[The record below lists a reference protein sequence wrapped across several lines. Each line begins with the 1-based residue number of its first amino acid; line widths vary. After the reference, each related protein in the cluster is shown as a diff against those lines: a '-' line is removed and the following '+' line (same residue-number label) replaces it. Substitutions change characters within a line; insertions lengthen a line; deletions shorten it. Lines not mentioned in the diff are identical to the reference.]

1 MTARWRSRQWKRVG
15 CAAVVTAVVAGTAAC
30 APSSSGADDDTLV
43 VWSLENLPERVAAT
57 RAIMDR
63 FTEETGVDVQLVA
76 VDEAQVPQLIQSA
89 VLSGD
94 MPDVIGA
101 LSLSYVRQIADLG
114 LVDTAT
120 TNQVVA
126 DLGPDTF
133 EDSALQLTSDGDDH
147 LSVPSDA
154 WSQVL
159 VYRKD
164 LFKQAGLAP
173 PTSYDAI
180 RKAADTLTGDGRFG
194 ITLATDPSDVFTTQS
209 FESLA
214 LSNDCQL
221 VDGAGDVTLES
232 PACQKTWDLYSRL
245 ATEDSPR
252 GTQSVDSTRATYFN
266 GSAAMTVWSTFILDE
281 LAGLRNDA
289 KPVCDQCADDPEW
302 LARNSGV
309 VTSISGPDNPQGSTY
324 GEITSWTVLNGAP
337 QKKASQLVEYM
348 MSDGYTD
355 WLGMAPEGKFPVRT
369 GDAQDPRRFTDAWEG
384 LEAGVDT
391 KKPLADVYDAQTM
404 DALRS
409 VAKNI
414 DRWGISEGQ
423 GGLLGPVSTQ
433 LPLSKTVSELAGGLS
448 PEDAAAQAQRDV
460 EAINEEV
467 DQ

>member
-1 MTARWRSRQWKRVG
+1 MTAPWQSRRLRQVG
-15 CAAVVTAVVAGTAAC
+15 CIALAAAVVAGTGAC
-30 APSSSGADDDTLV
+30 APPSDAGDDDTLV

-63 FTEETGVDVQLVA
+63 FTDETGIDVQLVA
-76 VDEAQVPQLIQSA
+76 VDEQQVPQLIQSA
-89 VLSGD
+89 VLSGE

-101 LSLSYVRQIADLG
+101 LSLSYVRQLAGLG

-126 DLGPDTF
+126 DLGPETF
-133 EDSALQLTSDGDDH
+133 EDSALELTSDGDDH

-164 LFKQAGLAP
+164 LFEQAGLEP

-180 RKAADTLTGDGRFG
+180 RKAADELTGDGRFG
-194 ITLATDPSDVFTTQS
+194 ITLATDPADVFTTQS

-221 VDGAGDVTLES
+221 VDAAGEVTLDS
-232 PACQKTWDLYSRL
+232 PACQQTWDLYGQL
-245 ATEDSPR
+245 ATQDSPR

-289 KPVCDQCADDPEW
+289 MPACDECENDPEW

-309 VTSISGPDNPQGSTY
+309 VTSISGPDNPDGATY
-324 GEITSWTVLNGAP
+324 GEITSWTLMDGAP
-337 QKKASQLVEYM
+337 TDQASQLVEYM
-348 MSDGYTD
+348 LSDGYED
-355 WLGMAPEGKFPVRT
+355 WLGMAPEGKFPVRA
-369 GDAQDPRRFTDAWEG
+369 GDAEDPQRFADAWEN

-409 VAKNI
+409 VGKNI
-414 DRWGISEGQ
+414 DRWAITEGQ

-433 LPLSKTVSELAGGLS
+433 LPLSKTVSELAGGLP

-467 DQ
+467 EQ